1 MIRKRVENIEEIRAY
16 IKLGLPLLQIISA
29 FGKVYGY
36 KKLSYGRDHKV
47 RQICSKI
54 CCNFMYNAT
63 I

>member
-16 IKLGLPLLQIISA
+16 IKRGLPLLQIISA